1 MRVYVFAVC
10 VCVCMREDGWKTEVV
25 RDMSCRLSSS
35 PMSSS
40 MMRSSTAE
48 TTSPSSAPS
57 HKSQVSDISRSRD
70 RHPCVPD
77 EEVRRRGGLPSGTE
91 VERKVVSVGRVRLT
105 KYLLQECF
113 DK

>member
-1 MRVYVFAVC
+1 MHVYLFAVCVC

-40 MMRSSTAE
+40 MMSASMAE

-70 RHPCVPD
+70 RHPCLPD
-77 EEVRRRGGLPSGTE
+77 DEVRRRGGLPSGTQ
-91 VERKVVSVGRVRLT
+91 VERQVVSVGRVELT
-105 KYLLQECF
+105 KFLF
-113 DK
+113 

>member
-1 MRVYVFAVC
+1 
-10 VCVCMREDGWKTEVV
+10 
-25 RDMSCRLSSS
+25 
-35 PMSSS
+35 
-40 MMRSSTAE
+40 
-48 TTSPSSAPS
+48 
-57 HKSQVSDISRSRD
+57 
-70 RHPCVPD
+70 VPD